1 MSRGEWGS
9 VVPADGR
16 TGLHLVTLEVE
27 AAPPAPGVAALRQRT
42 ALLARLRESGGART
56 TERKEQEAA
65 IFRRD
70 PEFLGP
76 CDAGLWGTG
85 SSRNDG
91 RGDAQGQR
99 PSASSPYPV
108 RPRPYAEAQPPN

>member
-27 AAPPAPGVAALRQRT
+27 AAPPAPGVAARRQRT

-56 TERKEQEAA
+56 AERKEQEAA

-70 PEFLGP
+70 PAGTPRFLTLRRRIVGDREQP
-76 CDAGLWGTG
+76 ERRKRGRARPTPQRVLSLSCP
-85 SSRNDG
+85 SS
-91 RGDAQGQR
+91 A
-99 PSASSPYPV
+99 V
-108 RPRPYAEAQPPN
+108 R